1 MLAVYLQMLDTDE
14 ERSKFEEL
22 YKKYKEVLY
31 HFSYEI
37 LQDPQYAEDAVQ
49 NAFLSL
55 AQNMNKIENKTRIQ
69 IRNYLLIIV
78 RNASFRLYRE
88 TKHEIPDDKLFSEL
102 IDPLNLEQE
111 IENRDAR
118 TRLLILVKK
127 LDMKFSDVL
136 VLKYFYGLKN
146 KEIAAALKISPDN
159 VKTRLRR
166 GKSALKELL
175 EEDRRNDK

>member
-1 MLAVYLQMLDTDE
+1 MLAFYFQMLDTDE

-22 YKKYKEVLY
+22 YQKYKEVLY

-49 NAFLSL
+49 DAFLSL
-55 AQNMNKIENKTRIQ
+55 AQNMSKIENRTRIQ
-69 IRNYLLIIV
+69 IRNYLLIIA
-78 RNASFRLYRE
+78 RNASFRIYRK
-88 TKHEIPDDKLFSEL
+88 TKHEIRDDRLFDKL

-111 IENRDAR
+111 VEKQDSR

-136 VLKYFYGLKN
+136 VLRYFYGLKN
-146 KEIAAALKISPDN
+146 KEIAAALKISVDN
-159 VKTRLRR
+159 VKTRLCR

-175 EEDRRNDK
+175 EEDYRNER